1 MLAVFP
7 LTLHQLANE
16 SISHNVKLF
25 FDSLMLM
32 FKGTLF
38 FFHTVMSKSK
48 INKDTRLNDFHSFFP
63 LVFDSSVKKISTL
76 HSNFSCEMC
85 HVSPPS
91 KTETHSIQ
99 FAPFTWSVMTLYL
112 KCVALCRFIFV
123 F

>member
-1 MLAVFP
+1 
-7 LTLHQLANE
+7 
-16 SISHNVKLF
+16 
-25 FDSLMLM
+25 MLM

-63 LVFDSSVKKISTL
+63 FVFDSSVKKISTL

-99 FAPFTWSVMTLYL
+99 FAPFTWSFMTLYL

-123 F
+123 FLKWYFKKLQYYVAITPDLFPFPSLVC